1 MDCEEDSIYAS
12 PEPQPQVASTSAQKP
27 PVARIHASRTSK
39 AQKSLKFKNKR
50 MVSRPLLPRPRQ
62 GISSNAEVRVS
73 DWTVRKMG
81 GTCPPFNENPSW
93 IHDLVNQRIYM
104 YGGLSQGDESEIPTS
119 ELYVCD
125 TTTMEW
131 KDITVRGH
139 IQCRSC
145 LESMPI
151 ASS

>member
-1 MDCEEDSIYAS
+1 
-12 PEPQPQVASTSAQKP
+12 
-27 PVARIHASRTSK
+27 
-39 AQKSLKFKNKR
+39 
-50 MVSRPLLPRPRQ
+50 
-62 GISSNAEVRVS
+62 
-73 DWTVRKMG
+73 MG